1 MSGKL
6 IGWRRENWSLL
17 DHESLKECCGI
28 RVARDFNSS
37 GQRPAMDVLND
48 VKLIISK
55 QVGIPSDHLS
65 PQSRLE
71 VIGVESLDII
81 EIVFALEEKYKIAIP
96 FEANDSTHLAFDTIG
111 QVAEAVQK
119 LLGPKHSS

>member
-1 MSGKL
+1 
-6 IGWRRENWSLL
+6 
-17 DHESLKECCGI
+17 
-28 RVARDFNSS
+28 
-37 GQRPAMDVLND
+37 MDVLND

-55 QVGIPSDHLS
+55 QVGVPFEDLS

-96 FEANDSTHLAFDTIG
+96 FNANDSAHLAFDTVG

>member
-1 MSGKL
+1 
-6 IGWRRENWSLL
+6 
-17 DHESLKECCGI
+17 
-28 RVARDFNSS
+28 
-37 GQRPAMDVLND
+37 MDVLND

-55 QVGIPSDHLS
+55 QVGVPFEDLS

-96 FEANDSTHLAFDTIG
+96 FNANDSAQLAFDTVG